1 MTSCLSG
8 GTYGPDDAKYLERG
22 FEMELTGHANK
33 RSRQRGFQEGDIEL
47 IMNFGTP
54 IKRPG
59 NTVEFQMRRK
69 NIKDIVQALD
79 RIRHKAVLTDREKVI
94 TVYNLEKR

>member
-1 MTSCLSG
+1 
-8 GTYGPDDAKYLERG
+8 
-22 FEMELTGHANK
+22 MELTGHASK

-54 IKRPG
+54 ITRPG
-59 NTVEFQMRRK
+59 NAVEFQMRRK
-69 NIKDIVQALD
+69 NIKNIVQALD
-79 RIRHKAVLTDREKVI
+79 RISHKGVLIDQEKII

>member
-1 MTSCLSG
+1 
-8 GTYGPDDAKYLERG
+8 
-22 FEMELTGHANK
+22 
-33 RSRQRGFQEGDIEL
+33 
-47 IMNFGTP
+47 MNFGTP